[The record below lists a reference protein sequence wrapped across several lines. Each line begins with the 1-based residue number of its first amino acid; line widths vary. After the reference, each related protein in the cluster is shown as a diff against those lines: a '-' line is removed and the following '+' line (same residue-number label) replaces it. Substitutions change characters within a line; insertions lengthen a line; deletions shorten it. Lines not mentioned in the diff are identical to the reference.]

1 AQIGTAEEILMD
13 PANDYVERFVEDV
26 DLSKVLTAAHVMKR
40 AESITVDRGP
50 RVALEVMRKEGVST
64 VYVTD
69 KAKRL
74 LGYVTADQASEA
86 VKEGKEISDVLTSDI
101 PNISPE
107 TLLND
112 ILEPLSEA
120 TAPLSVV
127 DEENKLKGIVVRGAI
142 MGALSGNNEVIN
154 GNGGEVIN
162 EGKKKISKVYV
173 GGRVEP
179 IAGLRKG

>member
-1 AQIGTAEEILMD
+1 YSSHDVDEALRRGDRIEIKKDGEIAQIGTGEEILMD

-74 LGYVTADQASEA
+74 
-86 VKEGKEISDVLTSDI
+86 
-101 PNISPE
+101 
-107 TLLND
+107 
-112 ILEPLSEA
+112 
-120 TAPLSVV
+120 
-127 DEENKLKGIVVRGAI
+127 
-142 MGALSGNNEVIN
+142 
-154 GNGGEVIN
+154 
-162 EGKKKISKVYV
+162 
-173 GGRVEP
+173 
-179 IAGLRKG
+179 

>member
-1 AQIGTAEEILMD
+1 RIASKKDGEIAQIGTAVEILMD

-26 DLSKVLTAAHVMKR
+26 DLSKVLTAAHVMTR

-50 RVALEVMRKEGVST
+50 RVALEVMRKARVST

-74 LGYVTADQASEA
+74 LGDVTADQASEA

-101 PNISPE
+101 PTISPE

-112 ILEPLSEA
+112 IFEPLSEA
-120 TAPLSVV
+120 TARLSIV
-127 DEENKLKGIVVRGAI
+127 DEENKLKGMVVRDASI
-142 MGALSGNNEVIN
+142 V
-154 GNGGEVIN
+154 
-162 EGKKKISKVYV
+162 
-173 GGRVEP
+173 
-179 IAGLRKG
+179 